1 MTFSK
6 HDVFK
11 DLRYRIITQDL
22 PPGQLLNEKEQ
33 MDHYNIGR
41 TPMREILLELK
52 KDGLVKSVP
61 RAGTFVAPLEL
72 REFKQVIE
80 IRTNLEGLVGQLAAE
95 RITKEQLCHLGQI
108 IQATDECSST
118 GKKRSDELF
127 QFESDFH
134 EVTYEATFNPQL
146 AEMLQKLH
154 GVCARFWHY
163 LVFDEEEI
171 LAQINDQRQM
181 LEALEA
187 RDADLAK
194 SIMEKHI
201 LTFSNQVKENILG
214 LQYSA

>member
-1 MTFSK
+1 MKFSK
-6 HDVFK
+6 SEAYRHI
-11 DLRYRIITQDL
+11 RHRIITQNL
-22 PPGQLLNEKEQ
+22 LPGQVLNEKEQ
-33 MDHYNIGR
+33 MGRYNIGR
-41 TPMREILLELK
+41 TPMREILLELR

-72 REFKQVIE
+72 REFQQVIE

-95 RITKEQLCHLGQI
+95 RITDGQLCHLRKI
-108 IQATDECSST
+108 MQAVDDCSST
-118 GKKRSDELF
+118 GEKCSDELF

-146 AEMLQKLH
+146 SEMLQKLH
-154 GVCARFWHY
+154 GVCARFWYY
-163 LVFDEEEI
+163 LVFGEKEI
-171 LAQINDQRQM
+171 LAQINDQRKM
-181 LEALEA
+181 LAALEV

-214 LQYSA
+214 MQHSA